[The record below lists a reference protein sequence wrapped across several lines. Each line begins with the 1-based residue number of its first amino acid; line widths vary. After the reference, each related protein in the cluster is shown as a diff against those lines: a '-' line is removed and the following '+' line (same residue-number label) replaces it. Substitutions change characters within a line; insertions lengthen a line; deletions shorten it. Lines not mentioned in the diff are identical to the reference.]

1 MEKIIKKVALGIGV
15 AGITAAGGIQLPKM
29 NDIYMDVGSNQIK
42 FENAEEFEEVKFR
55 TKVLAKGKEELV
67 EGVMSVKV
75 DTYDDAL
82 FLRGVVITHT
92 DRLKKCGKT
101 QFDNFNS
108 AETSME
114 VFLLEQSCN

>member
-1 MEKIIKKVALGIGV
+1 MKKLLTRAALGIGI
-15 AGITAAGGIQLPKM
+15 AGIAATGSVQIPKM
-29 NDIYMDVGSNQIK
+29 NDVYVEVGPEIIK
-42 FENAEEFEEVKFR
+42 FDNPAEFEDVKFR
-55 TKVLAKGKEELV
+55 TKVMAKGKEEVV

-82 FLRGVVITHT
+82 FLRGIVTTHT
-92 DRLKKCGKT
+92 ERLKECGKT
-101 QFDNFNS
+101 QFDNYNS

>member
-1 MEKIIKKVALGIGV
+1 MKKLLTRAAFGIGI
-15 AGITAAGGIQLPKM
+15 AGIAATGTVEIPKM
-29 NDIYMDVGSNQIK
+29 NDVYVKVGPEIIK
-42 FENAEEFEEVKFR
+42 FDNPAEFEDVKFR
-55 TKVLAKGKEELV
+55 TKVMAKGQEEVV

-75 DTYDDAL
+75 DTYEDAL
-82 FLRGVVITHT
+82 FLRGIVMAHT
-92 DRLKKCGKT
+92 ERLKKCGKT